1 MDIEQSLIRNESF
14 NDNEIRFFSETDDV
28 VTAIS
33 SLYDQDQDQVEVV
46 DDSSNE
52 TNEVVDADSNN
63 VYSANEFP
71 FGPKRPRQLQLHN
84 HGHMDAHVQ
93 ILHHVCNLLV
103 LFLFFF
109 FQFSILNMI

>member
-33 SLYDQDQDQVEVV
+33 SLYEQDQDQVV

-63 VYSANEFP
+63 ETNEF
-71 FGPKRPRQLQLHN
+71 FSLEELKAL
-84 HGHMDAHVQ
+84 
-93 ILHHVCNLLV
+93 
-103 LFLFFF
+103 
-109 FQFSILNMI
+109 FSINIGLFYKTCETSFQLKL